1 MSRVPSPPPPAE
13 MSSGP
18 VAESWCYT
26 QVKRRHMQEKC
37 SLHSSSAVL
46 LTALG
51 AKPNAFSSVRS
62 KWWSSHICGPSTT
75 SASVVRRWARSSRA
89 PPSLLGPMTSWSG
102 GWTREMKDCFFS
114 PPLFVLLW
122 LWAEKHPV
130 PLYLLR
136 IIKSSVN
143 VIAGTQSYK
152 SISWGVARLKQ
163 APLTENQ
170 DKISTFF
177 LLVALRHVLKTE
189 HVYNNK

>member
-1 MSRVPSPPPPAE
+1 

-26 QVKRRHMQEKC
+26 QVKWRHMQEKC

-46 LTALG
+46 LTSLG
-51 AKPNAFSSVRS
+51 AKPNAFSSDRS
-62 KWWSSHICGPSTT
+62 KWWSSHTCGPSTT

-89 PPSLLGPMTSWSG
+89 PLSLLGPMTSWNG
-102 GWTREMKDCFFS
+102 GWTREMKDCFFP

-122 LWAEKHPV
+122 PWAEKTSSPTIYM
-130 PLYLLR
+130 YLLR
-136 IIKSSVN
+136 IIKSSMN

-152 SISWGVARLKQ
+152 SISWGAPRLKQ
-163 APLTENQ
+163 APLTANQ

-177 LLVALRHVLKTE
+177 LLVALTHALKTE
-189 HVYNNK
+189 HVNNNK